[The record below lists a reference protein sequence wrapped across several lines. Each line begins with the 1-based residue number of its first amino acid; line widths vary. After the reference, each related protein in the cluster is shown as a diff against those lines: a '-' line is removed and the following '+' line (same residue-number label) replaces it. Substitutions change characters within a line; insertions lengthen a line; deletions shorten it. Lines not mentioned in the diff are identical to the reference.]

1 MKLHWHAFSWD
12 AIEKLERAVRVVA
25 TRDGAACTPIDA
37 RTTSES
43 GAPSVRSI
51 DRFGGARSI
60 RGAVASETLRTTWGV
75 DGVVEFFE
83 RAGNERFEVR
93 RGSDAVS

>member
-1 MKLHWHAFSWD
+1 MLLSLVIKLPVHAFSWD

-25 TRDGAACTPIDA
+25 TRDGAACAPIDA
-37 RTTSES
+37 RTASES

-60 RGAVASETLRTTWGV
+60 RDAVASETLRATWGV

-83 RAGNERFEVR
+83 YAGNERF
-93 RGSDAVS
+93 

>member
-1 MKLHWHAFSWD
+1 MLLSLVMKLHWHAFSWD

-37 RTTSES
+37 RTASES

-83 RAGNERFEVR
+83 RAGNERF
-93 RGSDAVS
+93 

>member
-1 MKLHWHAFSWD
+1 MLLSLVIKLHAFSWD
-12 AIEKLERAVRVVA
+12 AIEKLEWAVRVVA

-51 DRFGGARSI
+51 DRFGSARSI
-60 RGAVASETLRTTWGV
+60 RGAVASETLRATWGV
-75 DGVVEFFE
+75 EGVVKLFVC
-83 RAGNERFEVR
+83 AGDERF
-93 RGSDAVS
+93 